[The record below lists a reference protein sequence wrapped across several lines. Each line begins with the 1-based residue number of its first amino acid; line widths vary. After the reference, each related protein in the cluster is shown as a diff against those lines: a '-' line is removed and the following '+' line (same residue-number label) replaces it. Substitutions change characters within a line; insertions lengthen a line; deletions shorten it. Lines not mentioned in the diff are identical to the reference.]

1 MKKSLLAILL
11 LCFALVG
18 CNKSANNQAAGE
30 ATAEGED
37 NKIVIGVS
45 PVPHGEII
53 NGLSEQF
60 KEAGLDVEVVTFDD
74 YIQPNEQLAAG
85 DLDANYFQHGPY
97 LDEFCKQ
104 NNLDLVSIGNV
115 HIEPIALYSDKIK
128 DVSELKDGDE
138 IIIPNDP
145 SNGGRALILLDKI
158 GIIKLKDNTNLLSTE
173 NDIAENPK
181 NIKIVPMEA
190 QNIPNTY
197 TDAAAAVIN
206 SNYAIGAG
214 LNPNSDALVVEDID
228 SPYANLVAVRNG
240 EENQEKFKK
249 LMEVLQSEDSKKFIE
264 EKYDGAIIPAF

>member
-53 NGLSEQF
+53 NGISEQF

-206 SNYAIGAG
+206 SNYAIGAD

-240 EENQEKFKK
+240 EENQEKFKR
-249 LMEVLQSEDSKKFIE
+249 LVEVLQSEDSKKFIE

>member
-18 CNKSANNQAAGE
+18 CNKSANTNNAGAE
-30 ATAEGED
+30 AEAGGDD

-60 KEAGLDVEVVTFDD
+60 KEAGLDVEVVVFDD

-85 DLDANYFQHGPY
+85 DIDANYFQHGPY
-97 LDEFCKQ
+97 LKDFCEQ
-104 NNLDLVSIGNV
+104 NKLDLVSIGNV

-128 DVSELKDGDE
+128 DISELKDGDE

-173 NDIAENPK
+173 NDIAENPN

-214 LNPNSDALVVEDID
+214 LNPNTDALVMEDID
-228 SPYANLVAVRNG
+228 SPYANLVAVRKG
-240 EENQEKFKK
+240 DENKEKFKK
-249 LMEVLQSEDSKKFIE
+249 LMEVLHSEDCKKFI
-264 EKYDGAIIPAF
+264 

>member
-1 MKKSLLAILL
+1 MKKSLLVILL

-60 KEAGLDVEVVTFDD
+60 KAAGLDVEVVTFDD

-190 QNIPNTY
+190 QNVPNTY